1 MRRRGAGPE
10 DPLAFLDE
18 RLGAA
23 RGVRFLMEY
32 VFPDHW
38 SFLLGEIALYSF
50 VVLIATGTFLALFFS
65 PDLGQVVYHGSDP
78 ALRGQVVSSAY
89 ASTLKLSYNVSGGLL
104 MRQTHH
110 WAALVFLAAIT
121 VHLLR
126 IVFTG
131 AFRKPRDVNYFVGVT
146 LLAAAI
152 LEGFAGYS
160 LPDDLLSGMGLAIAW
175 AVAMSLPLVG
185 GPFANALWGGRFPG
199 TGVFESRLFVAHVFI
214 LPAVIAALIA
224 VHLAIIM
231 IQRHSQFPGPGRK
244 EDNVVGTPLWPAYA
258 LRSLGL
264 FAAVAA
270 VLVLMGGLIQI
281 NPVWL
286 WGPYH
291 PYVGTNGAQPDWYLG
306 WLIGA
311 LRLMPNLEIHVFGHT
326 LVPNPFFGGALF
338 PGLVFGLLYGLPWL
352 DRRWI
357 SRDHARHDL
366 LQLPRENPRRT
377 ALAAAVFAAIA
388 VVFAAGSVDR
398 LFFQFG
404 FGYEGAIWFFRGA
417 FLLVPAVVFAI
428 MRRICIE
435 LALDRSHP
443 LRGWRGDAVLRRPDG
458 GFAASAP
465 APAPL
470 AATPS
475 PAAAPPVPG
484 APDPPPSA
492 SSEMR
497 GPQARGVSSSD
508 ARSSATDS

>member
-1 MRRRGAGPE
+1 MSRE
-10 DPLAFLDE
+10 HDPVAFVDE

-23 RGVRFLMEY
+23 RGLRFVMSY

-38 SFLLGEIALYSF
+38 SFLLGEVALYSF

-65 PDLGQVVYHGSDP
+65 PDLGTVVYHGSDA
-78 ALRGQVVSSAY
+78 ALHGQTVSSAY
-89 ASTLKLSYNVSGGLL
+89 ASTLKLSYDVSGGLL

-121 VHLLR
+121 LHLLR

-131 AFRKPRDVNYFVGVT
+131 AFRKPRDVNFFIGVT
-146 LLAAAI
+146 LLGLAI

-175 AVAMSLPLVG
+175 GVAMSLPLIG
-185 GPFANALWGGRFPG
+185 GPLANALWGGRFPG
-199 TGVFESRLFVAHVFI
+199 TSVFESRLFIAHVFVIPAI
-214 LPAVIAALIA
+214 LAGLIA
-224 VHLAIIM
+224 VHLAIIV

-244 EDNVVGTPLWPAYA
+244 EDNVVGTPMWPGYV
-258 LRSLGL
+258 LRSMGL

-270 VLVLMGGLIQI
+270 VLVLMGGLIQV

-311 LRLMPNLEIHVFGHT
+311 LRLMPNLEISVFGHT

-338 PGLVFGLLYGLPWL
+338 PTVVFGLLYALPWL
-352 DRRWI
+352 DRRFI
-357 SRDHARHDL
+357 SRDYARHDL
-366 LQLPRENPRRT
+366 LQSPRENPRRT
-377 ALAAAVFAAIA
+377 ALAAAVFSAVA
-388 VVFAAGSVDR
+388 VVFAAGSADR

-417 FLLVPAVVFAI
+417 FLVVPVIVFAVT
-428 MRRICIE
+428 RRICIQ
-435 LALDRSHP
+435 LAAERAHP
-443 LRGWRGDAVLRRPDG
+443 TRAWSGTVVARDASG
-458 GFAASAP
+458 GFAEVVAGS
-465 APAPL
+465 
-470 AATPS
+470 T
-475 PAAAPPVPG
+475 
-484 APDPPPSA
+484 
-492 SSEMR
+492 SSES
-497 GPQARGVSSSD
+497 GEPGGQL
-508 ARSSATDS
+508 

>member
-1 MRRRGAGPE
+1 MS
-10 DPLAFLDE
+10 DPVAFFDE

-23 RGVRFLMEY
+23 RGIRFVLSY

-50 VVLIATGTFLALFFS
+50 VTLIATGTFLALFFEPS
-65 PDLGQVVYHGSDP
+65 LGHVVYHGGYV
-78 ALRGQVVSSAY
+78 ALQGEAVSSAY
-89 ASTLKLSYNVSGGLL
+89 ASTLRMSSNVSGGLL

-110 WAALVFLAAIT
+110 WAALVFVAAIT
-121 VHLLR
+121 LHLLR

-131 AFRKPRDVNYFVGVT
+131 AFRKPRDVNYFIGVT
-146 LLAAAI
+146 LLALAI

-175 AVAMSLPLVG
+175 AVAMSIPLIG
-185 GPFANALWGGRFPG
+185 GPFATALWGGRFPG
-199 TGVFESRLFVAHVFI
+199 TTSFESRLYIAHVFVIPMI
-214 LPAVIAALIA
+214 LAALIT

-231 IQRHSQFPGPGRK
+231 IQRHSQFPGVGRR
-244 EDNVVGTPLWPAYA
+244 EDNVVGTPLWPGYA

-291 PYVGTNGAQPDWYLG
+291 TYVGTNGAQPDWYLG

-326 LVPNPFFGGALF
+326 LVPNPFFGGVLF
-338 PGLVFGLLYGLPWL
+338 PSLVFALLYALPWL

-366 LQLPRENPRRT
+366 LERPRENPRRSG
-377 ALAAAVFAAIA
+377 LAAAVFAAVA
-388 VVFAAGSVDR
+388 VVFAAGSADR

-404 FGYEGAIWFFRGA
+404 FGYEGAVWFFRGA
-417 FLLVPAVVFAI
+417 FLVVPVIVYVLVKRV
-428 MRRICIE
+428 C
-435 LALDRSHP
+435 LALLASEAHP
-443 LRGWRGDAVLRRPDG
+443 LRGWSGSILTRNARG
-458 GFAASAP
+458 GFD
-465 APAPL
+465 
-470 AATPS
+470 T
-475 PAAAPPVPG
+475 
-484 APDPPPSA
+484 
-492 SSEMR
+492 
-497 GPQARGVSSSD
+497 
-508 ARSSATDS
+508 